1 MYNTQFE
8 RSHLETVFEKSDE
21 YEANIN
27 KKRKTF
33 RLLYFGAWICFGK
46 MGERCAINCFILHIA
61 SCSY

>member
-27 KKRKTF
+27 KREEENIQITLFWSMDLFWKN
-33 RLLYFGAWICFGK
+33 G
-46 MGERCAINCFILHIA
+46 
-61 SCSY
+61 